1 MQLAIGGRFCDHR
14 SGIDLE
20 NHHLDIAGGRST
32 LYGRF
37 DEPGHALIDDPL
49 NLDDLDH
56 PLRLCH
62 GRHRRRHEEQNAER
76 QPQEPDEG
84 DSHPA
89 SVGTAPKSE
98 SGPGEIRG
106 IVRPMPSILLVA
118 DDNWVR
124 NDVAA
129 AISGRDATVTVSDDP
144 KQVASVAGDTRYDFV
159 IVDMQVKSMGGMAV
173 TRLVKDAIA
182 NGDVE
187 PTPIIMLL
195 DRQADVFLAKRA
207 GASAYLVKPFT
218 AQELRAALSTASV

>member
-1 MQLAIGGRFCDHR
+1 
-14 SGIDLE
+14 
-20 NHHLDIAGGRST
+20 
-32 LYGRF
+32 
-37 DEPGHALIDDPL
+37 
-49 NLDDLDH
+49 
-56 PLRLCH
+56 
-62 GRHRRRHEEQNAER
+62 
-76 QPQEPDEG
+76 
-84 DSHPA
+84 
-89 SVGTAPKSE
+89 
-98 SGPGEIRG
+98 
-106 IVRPMPSILLVA
+106 MPSILLVA

-195 DRQADVFLAKRA
+195 DRQADVFLARRA
-207 GASAYLVKPFT
+207 GASTYLVKPFT
-218 AQELRAALSTASV
+218 AQELRAALSSVSV